1 MDFFSQ
7 LPTTNTNTHTR
18 FTFCDRGSPYDNN
31 NNNNNSNSKKPI
43 MATSSSNLPEAK
55 KPCDITNLMS
65 PPEPAKLE
73 SFAHSNNTPAPVG
86 PATGDARW
94 ISGPVPPLSPPI
106 SPAVKVDNHV
116 MNVDSMDVDSSTSTP
131 VKDPI
136 LFPAHDITNTPPQQ
150 SLFVPEDSADTR
162 RIVDEHVL
170 ARPVE
175 LFKDAT
181 PPKQDDYELVLFFK
195 SQVMKLYQQDPKS
208 WLRRER
214 ALLIEDRRAQARN
227 RQFRL
232 QPILPAKIQGVR
244 KEAQRSK
251 PAKAPKVTKQ
261 PPVKPRPIRAGPSP
275 PVTLAKP
282 IVRAPSATPDPS
294 PRRGAAPNR
303 VDTDFE
309 ALPDYCPPT
318 NTLPNKPNSL
328 KIDWKGT
335 AMDLSDDPHRHLLHE
350 DELLLASNLRLSCAT
365 YLTSK
370 RRMFIRR
377 LECLRNKKDFRKTDA
392 QQTCKIDVN
401 KASKLWTAF
410 HGVGWLDPS
419 WVEPYL

>member
-1 MDFFSQ
+1 
-7 LPTTNTNTHTR
+7 
-18 FTFCDRGSPYDNN
+18 
-31 NNNNNSNSKKPI
+31 
-43 MATSSSNLPEAK
+43 MASSSMPVDNK
-55 KPCDITNLMS
+55 KPCDIHNLMS
-65 PPEPAKLE
+65 PPEPPKFE
-73 SFAHSNNTPAPVG
+73 SFNMPKSISAASGISRWVQTTPA
-86 PATGDARW
+86 T
-94 ISGPVPPLSPPI
+94 PLSPPI
-106 SPAVKVDNHV
+106 SPAIKTDDHI
-116 MNVDSMDVDSSTSTP
+116 MNDDASTSAP

-136 LFPAHDITNTPPQQ
+136 LFPVLDSANTPPQQ
-150 SLFVPEDSADTR
+150 PLFGQEDSADTR
-162 RIVDEHVL
+162 RIVDGHVL

-175 LFKDAT
+175 LFKDAA
-181 PPKQDDYELVLFFK
+181 PPMQDDYELVLFFK
-195 SQVMKLYQQDPKS
+195 SEVMKLYKQDPRL
-208 WLRRER
+208 WLKRER
-214 ALLIEDRRAQARN
+214 ALLIADRRAQARN

-232 QPILPAKIQGVR
+232 QPILPAKAQVVR
-244 KEAQRSK
+244 KEAQRVK
-251 PAKAPKVTKQ
+251 PAKTPKVTKQ

-275 PVTLAKP
+275 STALVKP
-282 IVRAPSATPDPS
+282 IARALSSTPDPS

-309 ALPDYCPPT
+309 SLPDYCPPLSS
-318 NTLPNKPNSL
+318 LPNKPNSL

-335 AMDLSDDPHRHLLHE
+335 AMDLGDDPYRHLLHE

-377 LECLRNKKDFRKTDA
+377 LECLRNRKDFRKTDA

-410 HGVGWLDPS
+410 HSVGWLHPS